1 MPSKTGLQK
10 KSAQIRIVFDHRPVY
25 YSADLG
31 RMSAQLNTRASASMK
46 TPPASASFG
55 SAGRP
60 SPANGR
66 QLLVDRTQVY
76 TVGAGVHARCVF
88 HFFSSGVLP
97 LGGGEIRRGA
107 DFRQLIKGLRV
118 HSHHCILCYR
128 MGQQM
133 RTAPVA
139 FVPQG

>member
-1 MPSKTGLQK
+1 MCFS
-10 KSAQIRIVFDHRPVY
+10 
-25 YSADLG
+25 
-31 RMSAQLNTRASASMK
+31 
-46 TPPASASFG
+46 
-55 SAGRP
+55 
-60 SPANGR
+60 
-66 QLLVDRTQVY
+66 
-76 TVGAGVHARCVF
+76 
-88 HFFSSGVLP
+88 FFSSGVLP

-107 DFRQLIKGLRV
+107 DFRQLIKDLRV